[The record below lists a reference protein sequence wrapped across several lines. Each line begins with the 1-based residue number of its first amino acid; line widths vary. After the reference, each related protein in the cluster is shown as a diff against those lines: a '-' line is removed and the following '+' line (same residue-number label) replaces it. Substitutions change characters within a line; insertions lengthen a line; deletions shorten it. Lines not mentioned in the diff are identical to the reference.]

1 MQVSQFEIHR
11 LIQRAMEALGAGY
24 GVDRDAARC
33 IAWLEARGL
42 PGLAAFES
50 DLARLETGLPRPRI
64 ERRSESE
71 IAIALGGS
79 AIASTGALLDLAAA
93 KTRRSG
99 RALLRLSGCTAPLYL
114 IPAAIEAGLDSALS
128 LAWPTALGGV
138 AALISG
144 DGIALYLKP
153 VTKVSAALS
162 AAPTG
167 DVVLA
172 VPGVEPLS
180 PDLEVALTPEDLA
193 RRFDDSLNK
202 GVEVDPALWLRLD
215 KVAARVQVPASVVS
229 RERGAGGGDANI

>member
-1 MQVSQFEIHR
+1 MRVSQFEIHR

-42 PGLAAFES
+42 PGLAAFKS
-50 DLARLETGLPRPRI
+50 DLATLETGLPRPKI
-64 ERRSESE
+64 EHRSESE
-71 IAIALGGS
+71 IAIAFGGS
-79 AIASTGALLDLAAA
+79 VIAATGALLDLAVADV
-93 KTRRSG
+93 RRSG

-114 IPAAIEAGLDSALS
+114 VPAAIEAGLDSALL

-144 DGIALYLKP
+144 DGMTLYLKP
-153 VTKVSAALS
+153 VTKIGAALL

-172 VPGVEPLS
+172 VPGVEPPS
-180 PDLEVALTPEDLA
+180 PDLEMALTPEDLA
-193 RRFDDSLNK
+193 QRFDETLGK
-202 GVEVDPALWLRLD
+202 GVDVDAALWLRLD
-215 KVAARVQVPASVVS
+215 KVAARVQVPASVAS

>member
-42 PGLAAFES
+42 PGLAAFER
-50 DLARLETGLPRPRI
+50 DLASLETGLPKPRI
-64 ERRSESE
+64 EHRSEGE
-71 IAIALGGS
+71 IAIAIGGS
-79 AIASTGALLDLAAA
+79 AIASASALLDLAVAN
-93 KTRRSG
+93 TRRSG

-138 AALISG
+138 GAIIG
-144 DGIALYLKP
+144 GGNVTLYLKP
-153 VTKVSAALS
+153 AAKIDAALL

-167 DVVLA
+167 DVVL
-172 VPGVEPLS
+172 VVREVEPLS

-193 RRFDDSLNK
+193 LRFDESLSQ
-202 GVEVDPALWLRLD
+202 GVDVDRALWRRLD